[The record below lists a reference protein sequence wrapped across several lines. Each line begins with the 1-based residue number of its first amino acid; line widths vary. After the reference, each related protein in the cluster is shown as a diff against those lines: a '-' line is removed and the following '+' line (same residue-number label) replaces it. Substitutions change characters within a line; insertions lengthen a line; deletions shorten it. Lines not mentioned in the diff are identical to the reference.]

1 MMHPS
6 KRRIG
11 EGQHCHCSISQK
23 YVSQLCQKASV
34 GHTITLGTAN
44 LTNVR
49 FLINVTTVASPTL
62 HEIVAVVGSP
72 FVGSQAL
79 ATECHKLE
87 VIGQH
92 TWLERI
98 LGSTIQLP
106 TQQDPQS
113 VQKDKATLSVS
124 KTRSCV
130 PTPIKTSKLA
140 QWINGYDRDLAMFL
154 CQGFQRGFKVGFV
167 GTPLSKYV
175 HNLKSTDEHP
185 QVVQDYID
193 RELQADRIKDPFHSR
208 LSPNIKCLQLEW
220 SLKKRQGNLGL
231 FIICYT
237 QKAPLLMIRFHSVH
251 VQYRMPLLK
260 MPFIWSKH
268 QE

>member
-1 MMHPS
+1 M
-6 KRRIG
+6 
-11 EGQHCHCSISQK
+11 
-23 YVSQLCQKASV
+23 
-34 GHTITLGTAN
+34 
-44 LTNVR
+44 
-49 FLINVTTVASPTL
+49 L
-62 HEIVAVVGSP
+62 HEIVAVAGSP

-79 ATECHKLE
+79 AAECHKPE

-92 TWLERI
+92 TWPERI
-98 LGSTIQLP
+98 VGSTIQLP

-113 VQKDKATLSVS
+113 VQKDEATLSVS

-193 RELQADRIKDPFHSR
+193 KELQAGRIEGPFLQPPFPKYQMSPVGVVPKKASGEFRIIHN
-208 LSPNIKCLQLEW
+208 LSYPEGTSVNDKISSSACSVSYASTEDAIDLVKTLE
-220 SLKKRQGNLGL
+220 
-231 FIICYT
+231 
-237 QKAPLLMIRFHSVH
+237 
-251 VQYRMPLLK
+251 
-260 MPFIWSKH
+260 
-268 QE
+268 

>member
-1 MMHPS
+1 MH
-6 KRRIG
+6 
-11 EGQHCHCSISQK
+11 
-23 YVSQLCQKASV
+23 VSQLCQKASV
-34 GHTITLGTAN
+34 GHTITLGAAN
-44 LTNVR
+44 LKNVR
-49 FLINVTTVASPTL
+49 FLINVTTVTIIIGELYSANMSTL
-62 HEIVAVVGSP
+62 HEIVAVAGSP

-79 ATECHKLE
+79 AAECHKLE

-92 TWLERI
+92 TWPERI
-98 LGSTIQLP
+98 LGSAIQLP

-113 VQKDKATLSVS
+113 VQKDEATLSVS

-167 GTPLSKYV
+167 GTPLSKYA

-193 RELQADRIKDPFHSR
+193 KRAPSR
-208 LSPNIKCLQLEW
+208 
-220 SLKKRQGNLGL
+220 
-231 FIICYT
+231 
-237 QKAPLLMIRFHSVH
+237 
-251 VQYRMPLLK
+251 
-260 MPFIWSKH
+260 
-268 QE
+268 